1 MTLYPKDSRLTR
13 WLRRT
18 MEFSD
23 KTLKCIDCTEEFVF
37 SAGEQEFLAKIN
49 FSMNPNTA
57 RDAKQIA
64 RT

>member
-1 MTLYPKDSRLTR
+1 
-13 WLRRT
+13 